1 MNKMTE
7 NIKEELLKLSKED
20 LVNII
25 MGLSTMYIMA
35 AATQQIA
42 NTDYIQQC
50 INSVQVNMSQDM
62 KTVAQEL
69 KTNFFKSK

>member
-1 MNKMTE
+1 MTE

>member
-1 MNKMTE
+1 MNKTAE

-25 MGLSTMYIMA
+25 WGLSTMYIMA

-42 NTDYIQQC
+42 DTNYIQQC
-50 INSVQVNMSQDM
+50 INSVQTNISQDM
-62 KTVAQEL
+62 KTVTQEL
-69 KTNFFKSK
+69 KTNFLSPK